1 MTEENKYGYKVC
13 YKKHGKNKLKIYLV
27 TNTYD
32 CASWNVRWCENHSP
46 PDRKTNIPITN
57 ATWLVVPVK
66 NYIEYKLLWRG
77 CPF

>member
-1 MTEENKYGYKVC
+1 MNKYGYKVC
-13 YKKHGKNKLKIYLV
+13 YKRHGENKLKIYLV
-27 TNTYD
+27 TDTYD

-66 NYIEYKLLWRG
+66 NYIEYTLLWRG

>member
-1 MTEENKYGYKVC
+1 MNKYGYKVC
-13 YKKHGKNKLKIYLV
+13 YKRRGENKLKIYLV
-27 TNTYD
+27 TDTYD

-57 ATWLVVPVK
+57 ATWFVIPIK

>member
-1 MTEENKYGYKVC
+1 MNKYGYKVC
-13 YKKHGKNKLKIYLV
+13 YKRCGENKLKIYLI
-27 TNTYD
+27 TDTYD
-32 CASWNVRWCENHSP
+32 CASWHVRWCENHSP
-46 PDRKTNIPITN
+46 PERKTNIPITN